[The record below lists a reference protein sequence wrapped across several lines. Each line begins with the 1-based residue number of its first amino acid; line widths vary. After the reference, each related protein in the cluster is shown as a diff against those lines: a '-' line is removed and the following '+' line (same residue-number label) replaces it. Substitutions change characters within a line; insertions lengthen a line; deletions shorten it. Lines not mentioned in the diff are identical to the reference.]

1 MINSYYK
8 QIVWG
13 VFMFNIFSKI
23 YDIFATIFFTIF
35 YPIIAIIRLH
45 TGKDTGTRKIKL
57 GLFNNP
63 QLGEKVIMFHA
74 VSVGEVLSLEKLI
87 KKTKEKFSD
96 YKIVL
101 TTGTKTG
108 QDLANKKYTNITDF
122 ITYFPFDIPIA
133 VNNFLSKINPSI
145 VLIAETELWPEFAIQ
160 CKRKDIPLIIING
173 RISDKSYGSYKK
185 LKFFF
190 APILRLYTKIFTQS
204 SIDNERFI
212 SIGTNPKDTE
222 VMKNLKFDV
231 EKIQSDIDLKK
242 GNNKI
247 LIAGSTHS
255 GENEIIISAYNNLK
269 KIHNNLKLIIAPRHL
284 ERVNEINKILKNYN
298 FNVGFRS
305 NNDTF
310 LDNDIIILD
319 TLGELKK
326 TYAIC
331 DIAFIGGSFN
341 STGGHNPLEAT
352 IYNVPTITGP
362 SIKNF
367 RDIYSLLFRANASKL
382 VNNEKEFIQYID
394 KLLKNNNSLNELKC
408 NCETIFEE
416 QKGAL
421 NFVIDKIELL
431 KK

>member
-1 MINSYYK
+1 
-8 QIVWG
+8 
-13 VFMFNIFSKI
+13 MFNFLSRI
-23 YDIFATIFFTIF
+23 YDTFATIFFIIF
-35 YPIIAIIRLH
+35 YPFVAIARLH
-45 TGKDTGTRKIKL
+45 TGKDSGTRRIKL
-57 GLFNNP
+57 GLFKNP

-87 KKTKEKFSD
+87 KKAKETFSD

-108 QDLANKKYTNITDF
+108 QELAKKKYTNITDY
-122 ITYFPFDIPIA
+122 ITYFPFDIPFA
-133 VNNFLSKINPSI
+133 VNKFLNKITPSI

-160 CKRKDIPLIIING
+160 CKRKNIPLVIING

-185 LKFFF
+185 LRLFF

-204 SIDNERFI
+204 NIDNERFI
-212 SIGTNPKDTE
+212 SIGTKPENTE

-231 EKIQSDIDLKK
+231 EKIDSDINLEK
-242 GNNKI
+242 GDNKV

-255 GENEIIISAYNNLK
+255 GENKIIISAYSKLK
-269 KIHNNLKLIIAPRHL
+269 QSHSNLKLIIAPRHL
-284 ERVNEINKILKNYN
+284 ERITEIERILKEYN
-298 FNVGFRS
+298 FNIGYRS
-305 NNDTF
+305 KNDNF
-310 LDNDIIILD
+310 IDKDIIILD

-341 STGGHNPLEAT
+341 NTGGHNPLEAT

-367 RDIYSLLFRANASKL
+367 RDIYGLLFRANASKL
-382 VNNEKEFIQYID
+382 VNNENAI
-394 KLLKNNNSLNELKC
+394 KNCKS
-408 NCETIFEE
+408 IFEE

-421 NFVIDKIELL
+421 NFVIDKISLL